1 MKIGIFDSG
10 IGGLSVLQEAYHQL
24 PDQNYIFYAD
34 TDHVPY
40 GKREPSEI
48 MEYSRQCAY
57 FLLEQGVDAIVIAC
71 NTATSVAVQQL
82 REEISLPII
91 SMEPAV
97 KPAVELVKPAAEQVE
112 WAAEHKP
119 DATAGAEA
127 LHHVDAHRVLVMATP
142 VALREVRVR
151 NLIERVDEDHLVDL
165 LPMPELVRFAEAE
178 QFDAPELMEYLAK
191 QFGEVHPEEYSAL
204 VLGCTHFNYFK
215 DKYRLFFPENTALID
230 GNFGTVRHLAHRL
243 GIPRQNVPNG
253 EVVFEDIAALT
264 ARTTYYTSGRLVED
278 TDMLEHFRRLHNRLE
293 KMRAI

>member
-112 WAAEHKP
+112 RAAEHKP

-151 NLIERVDEDHLVDL
+151 NLIERVD
-165 LPMPELVRFAEAE
+165 
-178 QFDAPELMEYLAK
+178 
-191 QFGEVHPEEYSAL
+191 
-204 VLGCTHFNYFK
+204 
-215 DKYRLFFPENTALID
+215 
-230 GNFGTVRHLAHRL
+230 
-243 GIPRQNVPNG
+243 
-253 EVVFEDIAALT
+253 
-264 ARTTYYTSGRLVED
+264 
-278 TDMLEHFRRLHNRLE
+278 
-293 KMRAI
+293 